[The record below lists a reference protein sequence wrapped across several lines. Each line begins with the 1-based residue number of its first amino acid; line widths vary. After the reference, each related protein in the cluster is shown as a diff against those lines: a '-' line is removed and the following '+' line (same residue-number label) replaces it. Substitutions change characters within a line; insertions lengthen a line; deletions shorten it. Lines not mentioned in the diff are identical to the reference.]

1 MKKSLFLFVIIAF
14 ILVSCSQK
22 TLTFTG
28 GSDNWSVRYTAHI
41 HETDS
46 ESIEYAIRYI
56 GEKPAPETI
65 DYELGSLS
73 VHGRIVNKDTSAV
86 TSKGGSCFGCAV
98 TQEDEEIEAVI
109 MWNGKTESFTL
120 TPESSN

>member
-1 MKKSLFLFVIIAF
+1 MKKSLFLFVIIALH
-14 ILVSCSQK
+14 LVACSQK

-28 GSDNWSVRYTAHI
+28 ESDNWSVRYTAHI
-41 HETDS
+41 HDSDS
-46 ESIEYAIRYI
+46 ESIEYAIRYT

-73 VHGRIVNKDTSAV
+73 VHGGIINKDSSAV
-86 TSKGGSCFGCAV
+86 TSKGSSCSGCAV

-109 MWNGKTESFTL
+109 KWKGHTESFTL
-120 TPESSN
+120 TAD